1 MPSSLEPTARPV
13 ASVMFRCGMAL
24 NLGAPDRLAFDAAS
38 RHPNLPLA
46 VLCDGANGTPHG
58 GAVAQAASHRVLQ
71 ALEAGNTLS
80 GQLLD
85 AMSQEFD
92 AQWPESGCTLLA
104 FEANDH
110 GVHITGVG
118 DSFAELFAHRRG
130 QWDSEH
136 QLDRHVDDEGH
147 PTQLIGANVPISP
160 HRCERRASTEVTCW
174 AAFLMS
180 DGGGA
185 FLSTADLR
193 DGLLPRGPQ
202 TPCDHDLQFCAET
215 LAALA
220 VSRGSH
226 DDVSVLMAWVQ
237 QP

>member
-1 MPSSLEPTARPV
+1 
-13 ASVMFRCGMAL
+13 MAL
-24 NLGAPDRLAFDAAS
+24 NLGAPDRLAFDAAA
-38 RHPNLPLA
+38 RHPSLPLA

-58 GAVAQAASHRVLQ
+58 GAVAQAASQRVLLR
-71 ALEAGNTLS
+71 LEAGTPLT
-80 GQLLD
+80 GQMLD

-104 FEANDH
+104 FAADDH
-110 GVHITGVG
+110 GLCITSVG
-118 DSFAELFAHRRG
+118 DSFAELFAHRQG
-130 QWDSEH
+130 QWASEH
-136 QLDRHVDDEGH
+136 QLARHVDDEGH

-160 HRCERRASTEVTCW
+160 HCCERQAGAEVTLW

-180 DGGGA
+180 DGAGA
-185 FLSTADLR
+185 YLSTADLR
-193 DGLLPRGPQ
+193 DVLLPIGRQ
-202 TPCDHDLQFCAET
+202 TPNDHDLQFCAET

>member
-1 MPSSLEPTARPV
+1 
-13 ASVMFRCGMAL
+13 MFRCGMAL
-24 NLGAPDRLAFDAAS
+24 NLGAPDRLAFDVAS
-38 RHPNLPLA
+38 RHPSLPLA

-58 GAVAQAASHRVLQ
+58 GAVAQAASQRVLE
-71 ALEAGNTLS
+71 ALEAGTPLS
-80 GQLLD
+80 GKLLD

-92 AQWPESGCTLLA
+92 AQWPESGCTLLTFA
-104 FEANDH
+104 ADERCLC
-110 GVHITGVG
+110 ITGVG
-118 DSFAELFAHRRG
+118 DSFAELFAHRQG
-130 QWDSEH
+130 QWNSEH
-136 QLDRHVDDEGH
+136 QLARHVDNEGH

-160 HRCERRASTEVTCW
+160 HCCERRASAEVTCW

-180 DGGGA
+180 DGAGA
-185 FLSTADLR
+185 YLSTADLR
-193 DGLLPRGPQ
+193 DVLLPIGSQ
-202 TPCDHDLQFCAET
+202 TPSDHDLQFCAET

>member
-1 MPSSLEPTARPV
+1 
-13 ASVMFRCGMAL
+13 MAL
-24 NLGAPDRLAFDAAS
+24 NLGAPDRLAFDAAT
-38 RHPNLPLA
+38 RHPSLPLA

-58 GAVAQAASHRVLQ
+58 GAVAQAASRRVLE
-71 ALEAGNTLS
+71 ALEAGTPLS

-104 FEANDH
+104 FAADDQ
-110 GVHITGVG
+110 GLCITSVG
-118 DSFAELFAHRRG
+118 DSFAELFAHRQG
-130 QWDSEH
+130 QWASEH
-136 QLDRHVDDEGH
+136 QLARHVDEEGH

-160 HRCERRASTEVTCW
+160 HCCERQTSAEVTCW

-180 DGGGA
+180 DGAGA
-185 FLSTADLR
+185 YLSTADLR
-193 DGLLPRGPQ
+193 DVLLPIGSQ
-202 TPCDHDLQFCAET
+202 TPSDHDLQFCAET